1 MWRSSSSPGNPP
13 RLVDPSSHFT
23 EVVILSCVEIFKGTP
38 PVSQKPEF
46 LAWTRQKC
54 ETSPLVAF
62 HVLSGDCEIG
72 NLTRHTTSHNQRHL
86 ARTYLHTSKDSH
98 GGYLNCF
105 LYLCMLYCCLF
116 SYLPSHRRPRQLLSR
131 CIILEYCSVFCSDH
145 LESETFKF
153 WPKQFRYPL

>member
-1 MWRSSSSPGNPP
+1 MWRSSSSPGNPA

-38 PVSQKPEF
+38 PASQKPEF
-46 LAWTRQKC
+46 SARTRQKC
-54 ETSPLVAF
+54 ETSLVAF

-105 LYLCMLYCCLF
+105 LYLCLMAVL
-116 SYLPSHRRPRQLLSR
+116 SYLPSHKLLSASF
-131 CIILEYCSVFCSDH
+131 CSTFQYLALIIIILELIY
-145 LESETFKF
+145 SEPETVQISPFSI
-153 WPKQFRYPL
+153 LA